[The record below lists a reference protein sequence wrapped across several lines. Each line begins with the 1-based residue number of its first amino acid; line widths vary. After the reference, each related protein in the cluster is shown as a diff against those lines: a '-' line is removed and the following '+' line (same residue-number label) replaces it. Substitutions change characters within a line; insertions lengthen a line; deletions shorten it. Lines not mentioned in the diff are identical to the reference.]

1 MFNGRSLLRFIA
13 YAGVGALGTAAQ
25 YGVLVAMVSV
35 GRVEPVAGSVTG
47 AIVGAVVNYLL
58 NRRITFRSGTSHR
71 ATLPKF
77 AATAGLGV
85 LVNGLVMKVLAQD
98 NQVNYIFSQLLAT
111 GLVLILTF
119 FINSIWTFKPRRE
132 PNGAGL

>member
-13 YAGVGALGTAAQ
+13 YAGVGALGTASQ

-35 GRVEPVAGSVTG
+35 GRVEPVAG
-47 AIVGAVVNYLL
+47 
-58 NRRITFRSGTSHR
+58 SGTSHR